1 MKAFD
6 WFQFFVVTIL
16 CIYHS
21 SALSKY
27 EVILERF
34 ESAFGDDDKMLKVEE
49 LKVEVKKFNRTT

>member
-6 WFQFFVVTIL
+6 WLHFFVAAIFCV
-16 CIYHS
+16 YHS

-34 ESAFGDDDKMLKVEE
+34 ESAFGGDDKMLKVED
-49 LKVEVKKFNRTT
+49 LRVKKFNRTT